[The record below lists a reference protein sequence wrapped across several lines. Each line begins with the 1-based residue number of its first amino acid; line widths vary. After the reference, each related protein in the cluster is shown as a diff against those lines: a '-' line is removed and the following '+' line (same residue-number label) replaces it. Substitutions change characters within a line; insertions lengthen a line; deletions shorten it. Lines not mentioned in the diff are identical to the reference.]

1 MERLGIHKL
10 GICKLVNADLCSTGV
25 QALGDFVDR
34 VMLRSDALEI
44 GEVEVDFSPVE
55 AVQKA
60 QEQAVI
66 GSKKKQ
72 GRVVFVGVT
81 ALIEAENGICLLK
94 SAEVVIVFPERLVVK
109 CQNQSDTPQQ
119 GGATGKG
126 LIYSV
131 VIADNPGLDSLV
143 QPRAFDGTAATV
155 MELRAIPAVHIFRC
169 VLVISNMHVGLLFW
183 A

>member
-1 MERLGIHKL
+1 MERLGIH
-10 GICKLVNADLCSTGV
+10 KLVNADLCSTGV
-25 QALGDFVDR
+25 QALDDFVDR
-34 VMLRSDALEI
+34 VMLRSDALDI

-119 GGATGKG
+119 GGSDWKRTH
-126 LIYSV
+126 LQRR
-131 VIADNPGLDSLV
+131 DS
-143 QPRAFDGTAATV
+143 
-155 MELRAIPAVHIFRC
+155 
-169 VLVISNMHVGLLFW
+169 
-183 A
+183 